1 LVEHAKE
8 FTWNEDTLKEI
19 YYENYDWPKRYNDAT
34 SYTWLMDDNT
44 TLRTSFKTRGLKG
57 NFGLSITISEEKD
70 GYAMRPLFADL
81 NR

>member
-1 LVEHAKE
+1 
-8 FTWNEDTLKEI
+8 
-19 YYENYDWPKRYNDAT
+19 
-34 SYTWLMDDNT
+34 
-44 TLRTSFKTRGLKG
+44 LKG